1 MRAVGRRH
9 AQPGDGS
16 CLFHSLLAAVAMLG
30 LRLTS
35 GISTALSLRRIL
47 LRWLVAHAAKPYMGM
62 TFIQW
67 LRAEQDEPRLSMA
80 AYARRMQPTTVYG
93 GALEIAAFVHSQ
105 PFEVVWVWSCE

>member
-1 MRAVGRRH
+1 
-9 AQPGDGS
+9 
-16 CLFHSLLAAVAMLG
+16 
-30 LRLTS
+30 
-35 GISTALSLRRIL
+35 
-47 LRWLVAHAAKPYMGM
+47 M

-80 AYARRMQPTTVYG
+80 ACARRMQPTTVYG